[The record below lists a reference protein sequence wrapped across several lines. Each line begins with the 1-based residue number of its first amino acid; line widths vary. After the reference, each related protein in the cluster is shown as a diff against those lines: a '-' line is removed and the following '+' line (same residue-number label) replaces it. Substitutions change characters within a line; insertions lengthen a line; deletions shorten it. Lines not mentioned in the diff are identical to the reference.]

1 MTDIQELEFNRLY
14 AKIEHFNR
22 ATQLKQIYEWVKT
35 GHINLAQFTGLIS
48 KVETK

>member
-1 MTDIQELEFNRLY
+1 MSIEQIRFQALF

-35 GHINLAQFTGLIS
+35 GHINLAEFKGLIGKIES
-48 KVETK
+48 I